1 MNIFELAPPEP
12 FYTTKNIGKGSGL
25 GLSQV
30 RGFAKQSGGGMRI
43 ESRVGEGTSVKIYLP
58 RAIGTDVT
66 FQSESTSA
74 PKGSAKGAVILLVD
88 DDSAV
93 REVTASILRELGHVV
108 IVVGSGR
115 GALDLLDRNAHIELV
130 ILDFAMPGMNG
141 MEVARQVR
149 TKSPARPVIFVTGY
163 VEMSA
168 LGDIDET
175 QIVRKPFIGN
185 ELADRVQTALATSAG
200 NPSSKIIRLR
210 R

>member
-1 MNIFELAPPEP
+1 M
-12 FYTTKNIGKGSGL
+12 
-25 GLSQV
+25 
-30 RGFAKQSGGGMRI
+30 
-43 ESRVGEGTSVKIYLP
+43 
-58 RAIGTDVT
+58 
-66 FQSESTSA
+66 
-74 PKGSAKGAVILLVD
+74 
-88 DDSAV
+88 
-93 REVTASILRELGHVV
+93 V

-115 GALDLLDRNAHIELV
+115 GALDLLDQNAHIELV

-149 TKSPARPVIFVTGY
+149 TKSPARPVIFITGY

>member
-1 MNIFELAPPEP
+1 
-12 FYTTKNIGKGSGL
+12 
-25 GLSQV
+25 
-30 RGFAKQSGGGMRI
+30 MRI

-115 GALDLLDRNAHIELV
+115 GALDLLDQNAHIELV

-149 TKSPARPVIFVTGY
+149 TKSPARPVIFITGY